1 MLYRDMFPLVVSVVR
16 LAPAPWVETELKES
30 ASAFFEQ
37 SQVWQEE
44 LDPVLVSQGDTRAE
58 LDLPPG
64 AALSIVLSVRLGP
77 ALLSVSRD
85 VVVDAESIV
94 FASPCSQDA
103 ELAVTASLK
112 PSYAARGIPND
123 MDEYMPSIIQGAIAR
138 LKSQG
143 NVEWS
148 DQNGALVALGRFKEG
163 IARARRKSILKN
175 KPNTLAVKPVFF
187 M

>member
-94 FASPCSQDA
+94 VASPCSQDA

-112 PSYAARGIPND
+112 PS
-123 MDEYMPSIIQGAIAR
+123 
-138 LKSQG
+138 
-143 NVEWS
+143 
-148 DQNGALVALGRFKEG
+148 
-163 IARARRKSILKN
+163 ARA
-175 KPNTLAVKPVFF
+175 
-187 M
+187 